1 MNSDLLIEFY
11 SEEMPASILEKTANA
26 INFLIENELSKEKF
40 VFDKAKYFY
49 TPTRLTFIFYSLEL
63 DKNLVGKTIRGPSV
77 NANEKAVLGFA
88 NSFNVKVNNL
98 IKMST
103 PKGEYYFFKKSLK
116 ETNSISVLEKLLGES
131 FKRISWKKSMR
142 WGNND
147 LKWIRPL
154 KNILCIYKSKK
165 LNIKFGHLQSN
176 NITLINNYKIEKKL
190 KIKNIKHYLKSLEI
204 NSIEIDQNTRR
215 SMILS
220 ESKKIA
226 KKLNINFKL
235 NEKLL
240 SEVVC
245 LVQKPYLFQAKFKE
259 KFLKLPQEILI
270 TTMIKNQKYFPLYK
284 KKEVLTNNFIVV
296 SNIYSKDKGKKIV
309 EGNERV
315 VNARL
320 EDAAFF
326 WKKDLASK
334 LKENE
339 KLLDRLIFHSELG
352 TLSDKV
358 ERLKDLVELLFLK
371 LKLTD
376 RQRKDLLE
384 AIKICKNDLVSQIV
398 REFPNLQ
405 GIMGYYYS
413 SNEGYNKEVSLAVRD
428 HYKPQGPDEEIPNSK
443 IGQLISLIDKVDTLV
458 GFFLIDKEP
467 SSSKDPYALRRTALG
482 VIRIIIEAGFDLNLN
497 KIFYQIIKK
506 YRKQSNKKESTNF
519 ISDEKTINNLT
530 RFLIDRYEN
539 LIKEHKQI
547 DLVIFRSLKIDYTN
561 LEIKKVH
568 DDAIFLTRFIKTDKG
583 KKIINCIK
591 RVFNILDNEELAI
604 KDSEEVNKS
613 LFKTKDELSLFHS
626 YLKISKIKINS
637 NEDFFSSMEC
647 LIHPIE
653 NFFNNVQIN
662 VKDTNLRKNR
672 LILLTK
678 LKNQVNQ
685 ISDFSVLIKG

>member
-11 SEEMPASILEKTANA
+11 SEEMPASILEKTAST

-40 VFDKAKYFY
+40 VFDKSKYFY
-49 TPTRLTFIFYSLEL
+49 TPTRLTFIFYSLGL

-88 NSFNVKVNNL
+88 KSFNVKVKNL
-98 IKMST
+98 MKMST

-116 ETNSISVLEKLLGES
+116 QTSVISVLEKLLEET
-131 FKRISWKKSMR
+131 FRRISWKKSMR

-176 NITLINNYKIEKKL
+176 NITLIEYHKIEEKL
-190 KIKNIKHYLKSLEI
+190 KVENIKHYFEVLKT
-204 NSIEIDQNTRR
+204 NNIEIDQNIRR
-215 SMILS
+215 DMILS
-220 ESKKIA
+220 GSKKIA
-226 KKLNINFKL
+226 KKLNVNFKL

-240 SEVVC
+240 SEVIC

-284 KKEVLTNNFIVV
+284 KKEILTNNFIVV
-296 SNIYSKDKGKKIV
+296 SNIFSKDKGEKIV

-334 LKENE
+334 FKEND
-339 KLLDRLIFHSELG
+339 KLLNRLIFHSELG

-358 ERLKDLVELLFLK
+358 DRLKELVELLFIK
-371 LKLTD
+371 LKLTN
-376 RQRKDLLE
+376 REREDLLE

-413 SNEGYNKEVSLAVRD
+413 LNEGYNRVVALAVRD

-482 VIRIIIEAGFDLNLN
+482 VIRIIVEAGYDLNLN

-506 YRKQSNKKESTNF
+506 YRKKNNKKESTNF
-519 ISDEKTINNLT
+519 TSNEKVIDNLT
-530 RFLIDRYEN
+530 KFLIDRYEN
-539 LIKEHKQI
+539 LIKEQKQI
-547 DLVIFRSLKIDYTN
+547 DLIIFRSLKIDYTN
-561 LEIKKVH
+561 LKIKKVH
-568 DDAIFLTRFIKTDKG
+568 DDAIFLTRFINTDKG
-583 KKIINCIK
+583 KKIVNCIK
-591 RVFNILDNEELAI
+591 RVFNILDNGKIAI
-604 KDSEEVNKS
+604 KDSEEVNKN
-613 LFKTKDELSLFHS
+613 LFKTKDELNLYHA
-626 YLKISKIKINS
+626 YLKISKIKINN
-637 NEDFFSSMEC
+637 NEFSFRFLEC
-647 LIHPIE
+647 LIDPID

-662 VKDTNLRKNR
+662 VKDINLRKNR

-685 ISDFSVLIKG
+685 ISDFSVLIKR